1 LFSGFAATRY
11 QEMNMTYREARRGAA
26 IAGGLL
32 LSMPA
37 LDLLLGTGTPGLV
50 HFIVGTF
57 GATLLALSGTWR

>member
-1 LFSGFAATRY
+1 
-11 QEMNMTYREARRGAA
+11 MTYREARRGAA
-26 IAGGLL
+26 VAGGLL

-37 LDLLLGTGTPGLV
+37 LDVLLGTGTPGLV